1 MLKCAVIGSIN
12 MDMVVRV
19 DRFPKPGETRTGD
32 RFSVVPGGKGANQA
46 VALGKLG
53 GQVAMAG
60 CVGRDASGEAC
71 RKNFAENG
79 VDTRW
84 VETAENCTTGTA
96 VIEVERAGENH
107 IIVVP
112 GANEAC
118 DEAWLERTLP
128 GLMDRD
134 IFLFQL
140 EIPRETV
147 FTAVKK
153 LHAAGKTVVLDP
165 APAVPVPDEV
175 LACVDYIT
183 PNETELRIVTAD
195 LPENADAAERMA
207 HLLAKGVKHVIAK
220 TGAGGADVLSLEGA
234 FHAAGFRVT
243 PVDTTAA
250 GDTFNAGLAR
260 ALSEGLPLADCLAFA
275 NASAAISVTGAGAQG
290 GMPNC
295 DQVLNFLKERGY
307 HELHLS

>member
-1 MLKCAVIGSIN
+1 M
-12 MDMVVRV
+12 
-19 DRFPKPGETRTGD
+19 
-32 RFSVVPGGKGANQA
+32 
-46 VALGKLG
+46 
-53 GQVAMAG
+53 
-60 CVGRDASGEAC
+60 
-71 RKNFAENG
+71 
-79 VDTRW
+79 
-84 VETAENCTTGTA
+84 
-96 VIEVERAGENH
+96 
-107 IIVVP
+107 VP

-220 TGAGGADVLSLEGA
+220 TGAGGADVLSSEGA
-234 FHAAGFRVT
+234 FHAVGFRVT

-295 DQVLNFLKERGY
+295 EQVLNFLKERGY

>member
-60 CVGRDASGEAC
+60 CVGRDASGETY

-195 LPENADAAERMA
+195 LPENAD
-207 HLLAKGVKHVIAK
+207 
-220 TGAGGADVLSLEGA
+220 
-234 FHAAGFRVT
+234 
-243 PVDTTAA
+243 
-250 GDTFNAGLAR
+250 
-260 ALSEGLPLADCLAFA
+260 
-275 NASAAISVTGAGAQG
+275 
-290 GMPNC
+290 
-295 DQVLNFLKERGY
+295 
-307 HELHLS
+307 